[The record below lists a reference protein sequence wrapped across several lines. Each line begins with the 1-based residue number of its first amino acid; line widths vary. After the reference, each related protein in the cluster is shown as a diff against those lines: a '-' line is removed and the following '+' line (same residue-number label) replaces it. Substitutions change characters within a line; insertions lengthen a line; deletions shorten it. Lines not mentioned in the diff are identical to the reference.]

1 VLIPGAEQLDL
12 ERPLAELERDGVA
25 RLGRVL
31 GADGL
36 AALRA
41 RAEAL
46 MLGQVVYPGL
56 FFQLDASTGRY
67 EDAPIGLGWQGP
79 SLAYRKLEKLEK
91 DPLFRAWLNNPLFER
106 VARSRIAGDIA
117 LYRAIMFNKGAAA
130 GSDVPWH
137 QDGGALWG
145 LSAPPTLQIWT
156 ALDDAPT
163 DGGCLEFVPGSH
175 HAGLATPLGGV
186 VPRARVAD
194 AEADRRAV
202 ALPVAAGESLLIHN
216 WVWHRSGRNLPGQR
230 RLAFSACYMSA
241 ATRCLRQR
249 RAPRQFFKAFASPN
263 TSPNTSP
270 AASPEGRPGEDFDVG
285 GALSRA

>member
-1 VLIPGAEQLDL
+1 MLIAGAAQLDIQG
-12 ERPLAELERDGVA
+12 PLAELERDGVA

-31 GADGL
+31 GDGGL

-46 MLGQVVYPGL
+46 MLGQVVHAGL
-56 FFQLDASTGRY
+56 FFQLDAVSGRY
-67 EDAPIGLGWQGP
+67 EDAPLGLGWQGP

-117 LYRAIMFNKGAAA
+117 LYRAIVFNKGAAG
-130 GSDVPWH
+130 GSNVPWH

-145 LSAPPTLQIWT
+145 LSEPPTLQIWT

-175 HAGLATPLGGV
+175 RAGLATALGGV
-186 VPRARVAD
+186 VPPAQVAA
-194 AEADRRAV
+194 AEAEGRAIAV
-202 ALPVAAGESLLIHN
+202 PVAAGESLLIHN
-216 WVWHRSGRNLPGQR
+216 WVWHRSGRNRPGQR

-249 RAPRQFFKAFASPN
+249 RAPRQFFEAFAP
-263 TSPNTSP
+263 TCLMP
-270 AASPEGRPGEDFDVG
+270 
-285 GALSRA
+285 

>member
-1 VLIPGAEQLDL
+1 VLIAGAEQIDIQ
-12 ERPLAELERDGVA
+12 RPLAELERDGVA

-31 GADGL
+31 DDDAL
-36 AALRA
+36 AALQA
-41 RAEAL
+41 RTQAI
-46 MLGQVVYPGL
+46 MLGQVVHAGL
-56 FFQLDASTGRY
+56 FFQLDAVSGRY
-67 EDAPIGLGWQGP
+67 EDAPLGLGWQGP

-106 VARSRIAGDIA
+106 VARARIVGDIA
-117 LYRAIMFNKGAAA
+117 LYRAIVFNKGAAG

-156 ALDDAPT
+156 ALDAAPV

-175 HAGLATPLGGV
+175 HSGLATPLGGV
-186 VPRARVAD
+186 VPPARVAA

-202 ALPVAAGESLLIHN
+202 AVPVAAGESLLIHN
-216 WVWHRSGRNLPGQR
+216 WVWHRSGRNRPGQR

-249 RAPRQFFKAFASPN
+249 RAPRQFFEAFAPVAE
-263 TSPNTSP
+263 PP
-270 AASPEGRPGEDFDVG
+270 LEDFDAG
-285 GALSRA
+285 GALKRA

>member
-1 VLIPGAEQLDL
+1 MLIQGVERREL
-12 ERPLAELERDGVA
+12 ENPLAQLERDGVA

-31 GADGL
+31 CDEGL

-46 MLGQVVYPGL
+46 MLGQVVHAGM
-56 FFQLDASTGRY
+56 FFQLDAPNGRY
-67 EDAPIGLGWQGP
+67 EDAPLGLGWQGP

-91 DPLFRAWLNNPLFER
+91 DPVFRAWLDNPLFER
-106 VARSRIAGDIA
+106 VARARIAGDIV
-117 LYRAIMFNKGAAA
+117 LYRAILFNKAASG

-156 ALDDAPT
+156 ALDDAPSG
-163 DGGCLEFVPGSH
+163 GGCLEFVPGSH
-175 HAGLATPLGGV
+175 RAGLVTPLGGV
-186 VPRARVAD
+186 VPAARVA
-194 AEADRRAV
+194 EADALRHAV
-202 ALPVAAGESLLIHN
+202 ALPVAAGECLLIHN
-216 WVWHRSGRNLPGQR
+216 WVWHRSGRNRPGER

-249 RAPRQFFKAFASPN
+249 RAPRQFFRAFA
-263 TSPNTSP
+263 P
-270 AASPEGRPGEDFDVG
+270 APIG
-285 GALSRA
+285 GALEDNDAGGVLSGA